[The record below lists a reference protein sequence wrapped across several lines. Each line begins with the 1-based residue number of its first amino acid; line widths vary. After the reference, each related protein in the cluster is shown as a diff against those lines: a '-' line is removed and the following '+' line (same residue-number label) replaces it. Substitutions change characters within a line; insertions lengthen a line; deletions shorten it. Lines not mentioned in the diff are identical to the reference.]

1 MHWQPTHLTREQ
13 LEERRLAGAKLLKA
27 GTLSKVEIARY
38 LGVSLTTVYTSAQN
52 LRTAGIRRLNRR
64 LSNGRPSKLSRAQ
77 QDLLKRHR
85 KRGALAAG
93 FPTDR
98 WTLHRVKKLIQTQF
112 DVEYHPHYLSRLLH
126 DLGFSVQKPIDRALE
141 RDDALVEA
149 WLKRDWPRIKK
160 STSAR
165 Y

>member
-1 MHWQPTHLTREQ
+1 MQWQPTHLTREQ

-38 LGVSLTTVYTSAQN
+38 LGVSRTTVYTWAQK
-52 LRTAGIRRLNRR
+52 LRTGGIRRLNRR

-77 QDLLKRHR
+77 QDLLKRHL
-85 KRGALAAG
+85 KRGTLAAG